1 LGIGGRGGRLLGKKS
16 GSDRSSVA
24 VVHIRCKI
32 EGDPAEC
39 FLELK
44 RRGFISSAREAVV
57 QGIICLHEKVVERD
71 LKTAQLAASR
81 RLSEEFPLCGRANQD
96 KRSY

>member
-1 LGIGGRGGRLLGKKS
+1 V
-16 GSDRSSVA
+16 RS
-24 VVHIRCKI
+24 K
-32 EGDPAEC
+32 GDPAEF

-44 RRGFISSAREAVV
+44 RRGIVASSRDAVV

-81 RLSEEFPLCGRANQD
+81 RLSEEI
-96 KRSY
+96 